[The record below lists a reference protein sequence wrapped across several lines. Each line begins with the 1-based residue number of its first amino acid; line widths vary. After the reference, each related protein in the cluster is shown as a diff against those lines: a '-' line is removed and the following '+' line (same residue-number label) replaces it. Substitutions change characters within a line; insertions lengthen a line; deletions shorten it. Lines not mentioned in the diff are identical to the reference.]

1 MPQAIRT
8 RPFHAMA
15 KPSGSDCNLRCAYC
29 FYLEKSALY
38 AQTERPRMS
47 EAVLEAYVRDY
58 IASIRE
64 EDEVAFTWQ
73 GGEPTLLGLDFYRR
87 AARLQMK
94 YGRGRRISNS
104 FQTNGLLLDDAW
116 CAFLAEYNFLVG
128 LSLDGPADIHNEYRL
143 TAGGGATH
151 AKVMAALN
159 RMQAHGVGYNILSCV
174 NARSSKEP
182 LRVYEFLRETGAR
195 FIQFLPVVERL
206 AGEQAAALGLKLHG
220 PGPGDSPAAVTPWS
234 VTPEAYGRF
243 LTDIFDCWVHR
254 DVGQIFVM
262 NFEWALAN
270 FMGKPGAVCHHRP
283 TCGRSV
289 AVEHNGDVYACD
301 HYVYPEY
308 RLGNILEKPFA
319 AMLDS
324 PAQER
329 FGEDKF
335 ALLSKQCREC
345 AVLAGCYGGCP
356 KLRFVSG
363 GGAEPPINYL
373 CPGYHHF
380 FSHTAPWLK
389 AMSSLIAD
397 GRPVSEIMGV
407 SLIYKDKQL

>member
-87 AARLQMK
+87 AARLQLK

-159 RMQAHGVGYNILSCV
+159 RMQAHGVGYNILSGV
-174 NARSSKEP
+174 NARSSKAP
-182 LRVYEFLRETGAR
+182 LRVYE
-195 FIQFLPVVERL
+195 
-206 AGEQAAALGLKLHG
+206 
-220 PGPGDSPAAVTPWS
+220 
-234 VTPEAYGRF
+234 
-243 LTDIFDCWVHR
+243 
-254 DVGQIFVM
+254 
-262 NFEWALAN
+262 
-270 FMGKPGAVCHHRP
+270 
-283 TCGRSV
+283 
-289 AVEHNGDVYACD
+289 
-301 HYVYPEY
+301 
-308 RLGNILEKPFA
+308 
-319 AMLDS
+319 
-324 PAQER
+324 
-329 FGEDKF
+329 
-335 ALLSKQCREC
+335 
-345 AVLAGCYGGCP
+345 
-356 KLRFVSG
+356 
-363 GGAEPPINYL
+363 
-373 CPGYHHF
+373 
-380 FSHTAPWLK
+380 
-389 AMSSLIAD
+389 
-397 GRPVSEIMGV
+397 
-407 SLIYKDKQL
+407 